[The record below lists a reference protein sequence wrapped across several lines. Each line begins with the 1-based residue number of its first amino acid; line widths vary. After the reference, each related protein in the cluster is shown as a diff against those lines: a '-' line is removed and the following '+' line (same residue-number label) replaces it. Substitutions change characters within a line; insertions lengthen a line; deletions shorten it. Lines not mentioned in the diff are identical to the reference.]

1 MPLAALAIL
10 LAADFTLGVN
20 LTPAQASNH
29 SLFFDVAFSAFAISS
44 TIARTL
50 IVVRQRRNV
59 IGWLLLAVPLWAAFA
74 FAAGDYATYALV
86 TVPGSLPLGRAAAW
100 IDRWAIV
107 PTLSIPI
114 LLFLLFPDGRV
125 PSRRWPPVLWLAC
138 AAPAVTALLFALTP
152 GRALP
157 GGDRGRR
164 VLLHA
169 RGAAQRGRAH
179 RCLPRQRPPVGERR

>member
-1 MPLAALAIL
+1 M
-10 LAADFTLGVN
+10 
-20 LTPAQASNH
+20 
-29 SLFFDVAFSAFAISS
+29 AFSAFAVSS
-44 TIARTL
+44 TIAGTL

-74 FAAGDYATYALV
+74 FVAGDYATYALV
-86 TVPGSLPLGRAAAW
+86 TAPRSLPFGRAAAW

-125 PSRRWPPVLWLAC
+125 PSRRWRPVLWLAC

-152 GRALP
+152 GRMTGAFADLTTVQ
-157 GGDRGRR
+157 GDQPHRHRRGRR
-164 VLLHA
+164 RDHRPSA
-169 RGAAQRGRAH
+169 RSPGSPPWW
-179 RCLPRQRPPVGERR
+179 PRSWPARRS